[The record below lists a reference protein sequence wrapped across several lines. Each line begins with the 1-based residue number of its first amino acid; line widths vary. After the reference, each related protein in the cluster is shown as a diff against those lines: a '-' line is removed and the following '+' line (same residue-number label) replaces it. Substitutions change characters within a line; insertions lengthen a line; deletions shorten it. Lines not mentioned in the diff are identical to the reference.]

1 MNPIRFLLRNLWFYR
16 KPYLAVAAGVIVS
29 TAVLTGALIVGD
41 SVQFSLRRYTDIRL
55 GTIRYSLPQGD
66 RFFRQKLADE
76 LPSGTQIPVAPAIR
90 CGAIAINSDKNL
102 RINQVEVTGIDS
114 RFAGFW
120 DRLLPVPQEDQAILS
135 KNVAAKLGLQT
146 GDEML
151 LRIQKVGKTPAN
163 APFSAEREASVSV
176 RVKVAGILRDEQMG
190 RFSLK
195 SNQTAPYN
203 IFVSLPQLASLL
215 GMKGYANLLVA
226 GDKVGGKTGQLTS
239 GKALRACWKPED
251 AGLHFTALPGKENND
266 SEWEITS
273 DRIFF
278 DDSTA
283 AAIESVIPH
292 CGSVLTYLVN
302 AISAN
307 AKSTPYSFVTAANE
321 NFLNENVAP
330 GEIIV
335 NEWLAQDLGISSGDK
350 ISLRYFIMGP
360 LRKMKEDSAI
370 FHVKRV
376 IPDKTLP
383 GDPRLMPDFPGM
395 SDAGNCRD
403 WETGAPIDLKKIR
416 DKDERYWKM
425 YRGTP
430 KAFISLETGEK
441 IWDNRFGHHTAF
453 RFHASQK
460 DLAAIKTSLMEKLRP
475 EHFGLTFQPVYR
487 EGQTAAGHSTDFG
500 QLFLSLSFFIILS
513 AVLLTAMLFGLLAG
527 SRMAETAILTAI
539 GFRRQQI
546 FGMLAA
552 EALLVAL
559 AGAIPG
565 VFAGILYNKGLIFGL
580 NTLWYDAINTSMVV
594 MNIEPMTLLY
604 GILSGLCLSLLV
616 LLTVLAINL
625 RNPLASM
632 VKGGSG
638 VRDTAISRKIRLWI
652 VMTGLVAV
660 GSSLGLILELLIR
673 GQVMDVALFLT
684 AGALL
689 LLGLLCLLEFLLA
702 RVTMKET
709 NTVSRFAELV
719 VKNLGLNRKRTMA
732 VVTLLALGT
741 FTIVITG
748 ANRRT
753 FYGTES
759 SRSSGTGGFLF
770 WAETTI
776 PILNDLDTPA
786 GARNYGLEDEAL
798 LRQVRFIQFVRM
810 DGDDASCL
818 NLNQVSRPALLGVP
832 PQYFD
837 RVQAFHFTSLLSTT
851 NPESPWKILQKP
863 LAPDMIAGF
872 ADQSVI
878 TWGLQKKTGDTLFYT
893 DESGKILKIK
903 LMGGLDNSV
912 FQGNLLVSDSL
923 LHIFYPSAG
932 GSRVMLVDG
941 PACIKDTLA
950 CRLEAIFRDQGMM
963 ITTTASRLA
972 TFNSVENTYL
982 SVFMLLGGL
991 GVIIGTVG
999 LGILIFQAIRQRQR
1013 EFAIYLALGFTGKF
1027 ILRLIIAEHIAMLLV
1042 AIFIGGVAALAG
1054 ILPSLVSPGYTLPG
1068 LFLAGILLVLL
1079 GNGLLWIGLAGR
1091 AVMKTNLLQGLRDE

>member
-1 MNPIRFLLRNLWFYR
+1 MNRIRLLLRNLWFYR
-16 KPYLAVAAGVIVS
+16 KPYLAVAAGVMVS
-29 TAVLTGALIVGD
+29 TAILTGALIVGD

-55 GTIRYSLPQGD
+55 GAIRYSLPQGE

-76 LPSGTQIPVAPAIR
+76 LFSGTQIQGAPAIR

-114 RFAGFW
+114 RFTGFW
-120 DRLLPVPQEDQAILS
+120 DRLLPVPKEDAAILS
-135 KNVAAKLGLQT
+135 KNVAEKLGLQT

-151 LRIQKVGKTPAN
+151 LRIQKAGKTPAN
-163 APFSAEREASVSV
+163 APFSAEKEASVSV
-176 RVKVAGILRDEQMG
+176 RVKIAGIVRDEQMG

-195 SNQTAPYN
+195 SNQTAPFN
-203 IFVSLPQLASLL
+203 IFVSLPRLASLL

-226 GDKVGGKTGQLTS
+226 GDKGGVKTDLLNS

-251 AGLHFTALPGKENND
+251 AGLHFTALPGKEGND
-266 SEWEITS
+266 GEWEITS

-283 AAIESVIPH
+283 AAIESVIPQ

-302 AISAN
+302 AISTQG
-307 AKSTPYSFVTAANE
+307 KSTPYSFVTAANE
-321 NFLNENVAP
+321 NFLNENLAP

-335 NEWLAQDLGISSGDK
+335 NKWLAQDLGIGSSDRV
-350 ISLRYFIMGP
+350 SLRYFIMGP
-360 LRKMKEDSAI
+360 LRTMKEDSAI

-376 IPDKTLP
+376 IPDKIPL
-383 GDPRLMPDFPGM
+383 GDPQLMPDFPGM

-416 DKDERYWKM
+416 DKDERYWKI

-430 KAFISLETGEK
+430 KAFISLETGKK
-441 IWDNRFGHHTAF
+441 IWDNRFGHRTAF
-453 RFHASQK
+453 RFHASPK
-460 DLAAIKTSLMEKLRP
+460 ELAGIKTGLMQKLRP
-475 EHFGLTFQPVYR
+475 EQYGLVFQPVYR
-487 EGQTAAGHSTDFG
+487 EGQAAAGHSTDFG

-513 AVLLTAMLFGLLAG
+513 AVLLTAMLFALLAR
-527 SRMAETAILTAI
+527 SRMAETAILAAT

-552 EALLVAL
+552 EALLVTL

-565 VFAGILYNKGLIFGL
+565 ALAGILYNKILIFGL
-580 NTLWYDAINTSMVV
+580 NTLWYDAVNTSMVV
-594 MNIEPMTLLY
+594 MDIQPMTLLY
-604 GILSGLCLSLLV
+604 GILSGVGLSLLV
-616 LLTVLAINL
+616 LIAVLAKNL
-625 RNPLASM
+625 RNPLALM
-632 VKGGSG
+632 VKGDFG
-638 VRDTAISRKIRLWI
+638 VRNVAASLKTRLWG
-652 VMTGLVAV
+652 VMTGLAAV
-660 GSSLGLILELLIR
+660 GSALGLILQQLIH
-673 GQVMDVALFLT
+673 GQAMDVTLFLT

-689 LLGLLCLLEFLLA
+689 LLGQLCLLNYLLA
-702 RVTMKET
+702 RATVKET
-709 NTVSRFAELV
+709 VGISRFPELV
-719 VKNLGLNRKRTMA
+719 VKNLGLNRKRSMA

-770 WAETTI
+770 WAQTTI
-776 PILNDLDTPA
+776 PILNDLNTPA

-798 LRQVRFIQFVRM
+798 LRQVRFTQLTRL

-837 RVQAFHFTSLLSTT
+837 GIHAFSFTSLVSAT
-851 NPESPWKILQKP
+851 NPGSPWATLQKP
-863 LAPDMIAGF
+863 LAPGMIAGF
-872 ADQSVI
+872 ADQTVI
-878 TWGLQKKTGDTLFYT
+878 TWGLQKKTGDTLFYR
-893 DESGKILKIK
+893 DESGKMLKIK
-903 LMGGLDNSV
+903 LMGGLENSL
-912 FQGNLLVSDSL
+912 FQGNILVSDSL

-941 PACIKDTLA
+941 PASLKDTLA
-950 CRLEAIFRDQGMM
+950 SRLESLFRDQGMM

-991 GVIIGTVG
+991 GVILGTVG
-999 LGILIFQAIRQRQR
+999 LGIVIFQTIRQRKR

-1027 ILRLIIAEHIAMLLV
+1027 IFRLIVAEHVAMLLS
-1042 AIFIGGVAALAG
+1042 AIFTGGVAALAG
-1054 ILPSLVSPGYTLPG
+1054 ILPSLVSPGYSLPG
-1068 LFLAGILLVLL
+1068 LFLSAIILALV
-1079 GNGLLWIGLAGR
+1079 GNGLLWIWLAGR
-1091 AVMKTNLLQGLRDE
+1091 GVMKTGLLKALRDE